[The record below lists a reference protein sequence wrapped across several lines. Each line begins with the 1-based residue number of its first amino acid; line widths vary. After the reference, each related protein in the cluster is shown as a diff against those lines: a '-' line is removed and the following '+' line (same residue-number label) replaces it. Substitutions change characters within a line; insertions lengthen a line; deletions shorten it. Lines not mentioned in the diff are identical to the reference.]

1 MITYQTLKK
10 HPKDF
15 LSVTGLTLEEFTGLC
30 QAFAE
35 VYAAAYPAECRMD
48 GQARLRRAGAGRKP
62 HLVTAEDKLLFI
74 LAYHKQYAL
83 QTFHA
88 LQFGMSQGRANEWI
102 HRLSPL
108 LQRTLEQIG
117 MAPVR
122 AGEQVADSPL
132 AHEGSPDLLIDG
144 TERRR
149 QRPGADTAQRTHYS
163 GKKKSHSDKNLVV
176 SNAHSQKVVYLS
188 PTVGGSI
195 HDKKLADASSIVYPL
210 NATLSKDTGFQ
221 GYTPQSVMVLQPKKS
236 RKASRCMVPKSG

>member
-1 MITYQTLKK
+1 MITYPSLKE

-30 QAFAE
+30 QAFAA
-35 VYAAAYPAECRMD
+35 VYAAAYPTERRMD
-48 GQARLRRAGAGRKP
+48 GQARRRRAGAGRKAR
-62 HLVTAEDKLLFI
+62 LASAEDKLVFI

-108 LQRTLEQIG
+108 LQQALEQVG
-117 MAPVR
+117 MIPVR
-122 AGEQVADSPL
+122 MGEQVAHTPL
-132 AHEGSPDLLIDG
+132 AHEGGADLMIDG

-149 QRPGADTAQRTHYS
+149 QRPRVDTVQRAHYS
-163 GKKKSHSDKNLVV
+163 GKKKSHTDKNIVV

-188 PTVGGSI
+188 PTVGGSV
-195 HDKKLADASSIVYPL
+195 HDKKVADEAALAYPL
-210 NATLSKDTGFQ
+210 NATLSQDTGFQ
-221 GYTPQSVMVLQPKKS
+221 GYTPQAVLVMQPKKS
-236 RKASRCMVPKSG
+236 RKASP

>member
-1 MITYQTLKK
+1 MITYDSLKK

-30 QAFAE
+30 QAFSA
-35 VYAAAYPAECRMD
+35 VYAAAYPATRRMD
-48 GQARLRRAGAGRKP
+48 GQPRQRRVGAGRKP
-62 HLVTAEDKLLFI
+62 HLVTPEDKLLFI

-102 HRLSPL
+102 HRLSPW
-108 LQRTLEQIG
+108 LQQTLEQVG

-122 AGEQVADSPL
+122 HGEQVADSPL
-132 AHEGSPDLLIDG
+132 AHEGGADLVIDG

-149 QRPGADTAQRTHYS
+149 QRPVTDAVQRTHYS
-163 GKKKSHSDKNLVV
+163 GKKKSHSDKNIVV

-188 PTVGGSI
+188 PTVGGSV
-195 HDKKLADASSIVYPL
+195 HDKKLSDSSKIRYPL

-221 GYTPQSVMVLQPKKS
+221 GYTPQAVMALQPKKS
-236 RKASRCMVPKSG
+236 RKADR